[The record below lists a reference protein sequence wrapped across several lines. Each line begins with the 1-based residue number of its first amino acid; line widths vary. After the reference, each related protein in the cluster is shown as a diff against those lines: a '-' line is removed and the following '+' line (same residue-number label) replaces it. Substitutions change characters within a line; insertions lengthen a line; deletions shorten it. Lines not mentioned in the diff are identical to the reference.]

1 MKMDKRIRLTGG
13 YRYIKK
19 TDQGSIISGNQA
31 MDSINLEDLYNLSL
45 KDNNIIII
53 VKEER
58 KKPVAFM
65 EITKDGT
72 FHVKLISVDRR
83 FQNRGLGTSMLH
95 LAEKIASK
103 YGFAE
108 ICLDA
113 VENKVEFYRYLGYI
127 KDGDVFYDYEWENL
141 QPMKKKIKNYKY

>member
-53 VKEER
+53 VKEEK

-65 EITKDGT
+65 EINKGST
-72 FHVKLISVDRR
+72 FHVELISVDRR

-108 ICLDA
+108 IRLDA
-113 VENKVEFYRYLGYI
+113 VENKVEFYRYLGYME
-127 KDGDVFYDYEWENL
+127 DGDAFYDYEWGNL
-141 QPMKKKIKNYKY
+141 QPMRKKIKNYKY